1 MTALA
6 AAAGDVPL
14 IEDAAQAI
22 GTRDGK
28 RRVGGLGLA
37 GCFSFYPTKNLG
49 AFGDAGLVTTN
60 DDETAATMRLL
71 RDHGMSPRY
80 YHAIIG
86 GNFRLDAIQ
95 GAVLRVKLPHL
106 DSWHEGRRRNAA
118 RYRQLFADGRLLDT
132 VQLPYERPDGSYHI
146 YNQFVVE
153 VPERDA
159 LRAVPD
165 RAEDRHRDLLPGAV
179 PSAGVLRSTSATR
192 TATSR
197 SPKRRRRGCSPC
209 RSTPS
214 CPRRTR
220 RASSRRWPPST
231 PLTPGGRGPVP
242 LSAPVRSAPPRRPP
256 APARPRGARAR
267 LDVELRHHPLTRVGA
282 APGIRTGPRYATSW
296 LQTTPWP
303 VRDRDP

>member
-1 MTALA
+1 MHLFGQAVDMTALA

-22 GTRDGK
+22 GSRDGT

-60 DDETAATMRLL
+60 DDKTAATMRLL

-95 GAVLRVKLPHL
+95 AAVLRVKLPHL

-118 RYRQLFADGRLLDT
+118 RYRQLFADARLLDT
-132 VQLPYERPDGSYHI
+132 VQLPYERTDGSYHI

-179 PSAGVLRSTSATR
+179 PSAGVLPVPRATR

-209 RSTPS
+209 RCIPS

-220 RASSRRWPPST
+220 RAWSRRSPAST
-231 PLTPGGRGPVP
+231 AADGDRGRGPARAHWP
-242 LSAPVRSAPPRRPP
+242 RFEAGRHERRPLLRAVAIP
-256 APARPRGARAR
+256 GAIDA
-267 LDVELRHHPLTRVGA
+267 ELRDHPLARRGRHPA
-282 APGIRTGPRYATSW
+282 FERRPGC
-296 LQTTPWP
+296 
-303 VRDRDP
+303 